1 MWTVCPS
8 WEERLPFKRLLQVST
23 PPASVLKRNLLI
35 NLCTTK
41 VNMVT
46 VVRRPNFAVLAVRR
60 IAREVVVD
68 KQSELAKY
76 ILNQLRK
83 AKLTY
88 VNSQAPLMC
97 QVFRCYEVRAPHW
110 LL

>member
-8 WEERLPFKRLLQVST
+8 WKERLPFKRLLQVST
-23 PPASVLKRNLLI
+23 PSASILKRNLLI

-46 VVRRPNFAVLAVRR
+46 VVRRLNFAELAVRR

-68 KQSELAKY
+68 KQSELAKIY
-76 ILNQLRK
+76 
-83 AKLTY
+83 
-88 VNSQAPLMC
+88 P
-97 QVFRCYEVRAPHW
+97 
-110 LL
+110 